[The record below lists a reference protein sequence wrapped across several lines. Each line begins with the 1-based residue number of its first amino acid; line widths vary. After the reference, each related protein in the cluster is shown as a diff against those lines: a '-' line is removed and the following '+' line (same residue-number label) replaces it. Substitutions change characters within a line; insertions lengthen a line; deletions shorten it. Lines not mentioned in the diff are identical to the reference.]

1 MKKLILAVVL
11 VVGMTAFAQ
20 EGRRERMEKLTPE
33 QRVDL
38 QVKKMTKDLDLNDK
52 QALEVRILV
61 QKEVEK
67 REAKRAEREA
77 KRAAMRPSK
86 EEMENMKAKMQE
98 EQKANAIE
106 MKKILTADQYAKWE
120 KNREERKEKMMDK
133 MQDRKENRKKKA
145 DKE

>member
-20 EGRRERMEKLTPE
+20 DGRRERMEKLTPE

-38 QVKKMTKDLDLNDK
+38 QVKKMTKDLDLNNK
-52 QALEVRILV
+52 QASEVRILV

-77 KRAAMRPSK
+77 KKAAMRPSK
-86 EEMENMKAKMQE
+86 EEMEAMKAKMQE